1 MSVVAVATT
10 TTTSCERDRSTHQ
23 YTRNPYLLGSW
34 KVKRPPSWRVLLS
47 LKVATAPYTQTGT
60 HTHTH
65 FYMNTL
71 YITLHKS
78 PLSICRLLVELT
90 SATFS
95 RYWYVLWVAQS
106 LPLSLALPPS
116 RSAGKPYLYL
126 GLWVLC
132 AWLMRRPRPLSH
144 STLLCA
150 QSGIPSSLPLYITH
164 SNRLCPIFK
173 ALNWIIDFQ
182 LVPAFDFLYF
192 CTYIAYVYIL

>member
-34 KVKRPPSWRVLLS
+34 KVKRPPSSRVLLS

-106 LPLSLALPPS
+106 LPLS
-116 RSAGKPYLYL
+116 RSTYSIS
-126 GLWVLC
+126 LC
-132 AWLMRRPRPLSH
+132 WQAISIFRSVGSLRLIDAP
-144 STLLCA
+144 A
-150 QSGIPSSLPLYITH
+150 PSSLSLHPSLCAVRHPFLVPPLYHT
-164 SNRLCPIFK
+164 LK
-173 ALNWIIDFQ
+173 
-182 LVPAFDFLYF
+182 
-192 CTYIAYVYIL
+192 